1 MATPKTLAEK
11 TAIYQNDSFSIWLQ
25 KTNIVA
31 KEQGNLND
39 LEALVLDAIDDSE
52 DTLNLV
58 NAINWVYT
66 ESLKEARNILI
77 KAIGM
82 S

>member
-11 TAIYQNDSFSIWLQ
+11 TAIYQNYSFSIWLQ

>member
-31 KEQGNLND
+31 KEQGDLND

>member
-1 MATPKTLAEK
+1 MATPKTILEK
-11 TAIYQNDSFSIWLQ
+11 TTNYQNDSFSIWLQ

-31 KEQGNLND
+31 QEQGDLND
-39 LEALVLDAIDDSE
+39 LETLILDAIDDSE

-58 NAINWVYT
+58 NAINFVYT
-66 ESLKEARNILI
+66 ESLKESRNILI

>member
-31 KEQGNLND
+31 KEQGDLND
-39 LEALVLDAIDDSE
+39 IEALVLDAIDDSE

>member
-11 TAIYQNDSFSIWLQ
+11 TAIYQNDSFSILLQ

-31 KEQGNLND
+31 KEQGDLND

>member
-1 MATPKTLAEK
+1 MATPKTLLEK
-11 TAIYQNDSFSIWLQ
+11 TTQYQNDSFSIWLQ

-31 KEQGNLND
+31 QEQGDLND
-39 LEALVLDAIDDSE
+39 LETLILDAIDDSE

-58 NAINWVYT
+58 NAINFVYT
-66 ESLKEARNILI
+66 ESLKESRNILI

>member
-1 MATPKTLAEK
+1 MATPK

>member
-1 MATPKTLAEK
+1 MATPKTLSEK
-11 TAIYQNDSFSIWLQ
+11 TTIYQNDSFSIWLQ

-31 KEQGNLND
+31 KEQGDLNNLET
-39 LEALVLDAIDDSE
+39 LILDAIDDSE

-58 NAINWVYT
+58 NAINFVYT
-66 ESLKEARNILI
+66 ESLKESRNILI

>member
-31 KEQGNLND
+31 KEQGDLND

-77 KAIGM
+77 KAIVM